1 MKFKITEKVGDCEVT
16 KDFDGEVEELL
27 AIFREVFTEQ
37 QVATEQQ
44 VVKDSGFNLEG
55 ALKCQ
60 PK

>member
-1 MKFKITEKVGDCEVT
+1 MKLKIIEKVGDIEVT

-37 QVATEQQ
+37 QVATEQK
-44 VVKDSGFNLEG
+44 VVKDTFNLEA

-60 PK
+60 IK

>member
-16 KDFDGEVEELL
+16 KDFEGEVEELL
-27 AIFREVFTEQ
+27 AIYREVFTGQQAVKEQ
-37 QVATEQQ
+37 K

-60 PK
+60 IK